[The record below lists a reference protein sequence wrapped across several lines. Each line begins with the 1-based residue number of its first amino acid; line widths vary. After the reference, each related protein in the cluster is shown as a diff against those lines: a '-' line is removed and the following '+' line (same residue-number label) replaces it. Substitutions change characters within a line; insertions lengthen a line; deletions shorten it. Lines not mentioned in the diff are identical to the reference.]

1 LLLLKN
7 NFKQQRRFHSL
18 RTSNYKYPTLLTEQ
32 ELVYGLRNG
41 DEFAFKELVI
51 LFQDRVFNT
60 SLGLLQ
66 HSMDAEDIAQ
76 EVFIQV
82 YRSIH
87 QFKGE
92 AKLSTWIYKITTT
105 KCLDHLRSK
114 KRKKR
119 FGFVSSLFG
128 DDNKPVYEPEV
139 FDHPGVQLD
148 RKEDA
153 AILLKLVDQL
163 PENQRTAFILNKVEE
178 LSYREIADILNT
190 SEPAVDSLLQRAKQN
205 LRKKINELP
214 P

>member
-1 LLLLKN
+1 M
-7 NFKQQRRFHSL
+7 
-18 RTSNYKYPTLLTEQ
+18 TEQ
-32 ELVYGLRNG
+32 ELLYGLRNG
-41 DEFAFKELVI
+41 EELAFKELVH
-51 LFQDRVFNT
+51 LFQDRVFNL

-66 HSMDAEDIAQ
+66 QPADAEDIAQ

-82 YRSIH
+82 YRSIQ

-92 AKLSTWIYKITTT
+92 AALATWIYRITTS
-105 KCLDHLRSK
+105 KCLDQLRSK

-119 FGFVSSLFG
+119 FGFISALFTT
-128 DDNKPVYEPEV
+128 DNTPLYEPEE
-139 FDHPGVQLD
+139 FNHPGVQLD
-148 RKEDA
+148 RKEEA
-153 AILLKLVDQL
+153 AILFKLVEQL

-190 SEPAVDSLLQRAKQN
+190 SESAVDSLLQRAKQN